1 MPGAFAALVIADNED
16 PRESTTRAYRHVL
29 GTFELMTPTD
39 SAIFSGVTAAELPAV
54 RVIEDG
60 DVRTVI
66 EAVFGYGRSA
76 ICMHPLLPKRGTEL
90 GLDVRVL
97 WLEKTRM
104 LKLSVP
110 AAMPGA
116 VYLGQVAYGAGELP
130 ANGDEAVAQKWVA
143 AVDSTLDQAMTCIN
157 DGSYGSDFA
166 NGELRLTLLHSP
178 AYSALPIGDRPLV
191 PQDRFTPRID
201 QGERLFHFWLN
212 AGTVRERLD
221 AVDREALVKNE
232 KLYALSFFPHGG
244 ESQPRPGLLLDDDV
258 VQVTAF
264 KQAEDGRGYIIRL
277 FEPTGLARAT
287 TISVPSMGLS
297 APIALKGFEI
307 KTLRLDSD
315 AATLTETSLMES

>member
-1 MPGAFAALVIADNED
+1 
-16 PRESTTRAYRHVL
+16 
-29 GTFELMTPTD
+29 
-39 SAIFSGVTAAELPAV
+39 
-54 RVIEDG
+54 
-60 DVRTVI
+60 
-66 EAVFGYGRSA
+66 
-76 ICMHPLLPKRGTEL
+76 
-90 GLDVRVL
+90 
-97 WLEKTRM
+97 M

-110 AAMPGA
+110 TAMPGA

-166 NGELRLTLLHSP
+166 DGELRLTLLHSP

-287 TISVPSMGLS
+287 TISVPSIGIS